1 MSCSIFSPKVIPKD
15 KVLLTEESFDKLD
28 GSYKIFP
35 NLEIRE
41 NTKFKPVKENAYSNL
56 HSYIGERTI
65 IFDSLSDYLVDI
77 KVVSKNSLSFTFKS
91 DKIDLEKILI
101 SGELKK
107 DGLFYLHNSIKEC
120 KGIPLIFGR
129 CNIRKARIGQT
140 ENNDLLFNVAR
151 DNSGT
156 FLVVFSTGIRSNSA
170 FIYEKIE

>member
-1 MSCSIFSPKVIPKD
+1 MEKNLNISLNEKKALIDYFSGNLSAEDSKILNNWLEKSEPNK
-15 KVLLTEESFDKLD
+15 LLFDQ
-28 GSYKIFP
+28 
-35 NLEIRE
+35 
-41 NTKFKPVKENAYSNL
+41 
-56 HSYIGERTI
+56 
-65 IFDSLSDYLVDI
+65 LSDVWQSVNLI
-77 KVVSKNSLSFTFKS
+77 KYH
-91 DKIDLEKILI
+91 DKIDIEKILI